1 MMPLSGWD
9 SCSEPC
15 PPLWQ
20 LPKNTLLNSV
30 FHGIDGK
37 DLSHPHQS
45 LFWETCKH
53 HSFPV
58 SPLGVELKPPNFL
71 QWPCL
76 QTLTLNWPKRETVPS
91 VSSLSKTTKIDVL
104 KAVGMLHMSLWV
116 KKRLWNSIK
125 LLYYIWRKNTICM
138 YIHHTAGPHKNRQL
152 VTTASSK
159 GLLTCSV
166 SNQIWLGR
174 TVIKLFH

>member
-37 DLSHPHQS
+37 GLSHPYQS

-71 QWPCL
+71 HWPCL
-76 QTLTLNWPKRETVPS
+76 QTLTLTQ
-91 VSSLSKTTKIDVL
+91 LTKKGNCTFCKFLIQ
-104 KAVGMLHMSLWV
+104 
-116 KKRLWNSIK
+116 N
-125 LLYYIWRKNTICM
+125 
-138 YIHHTAGPHKNRQL
+138 HKNRCFKGCGNATH
-152 VTTASSK
+152 VFVSK
-159 GLLTCSV
+159 KEVMKFNKTSLLHLKEEYHMYLHPSYCWAT
-166 SNQIWLGR
+166 
-174 TVIKLFH
+174 